1 MKFFGLNDELWE
13 KNFCFFFFFQQRVI
27 EEVGVDKKNITFS
40 GKSFPWNFL
49 NLFMRFGK
57 FESWLVIP
65 RWKGIQRVIQLTNY
79 LLQTREIN
87 STTMRNQILRAV
99 SNNIEF
105 QKLMRLKFLK
115 NSHKFSYE
123 KNNKNN
129 IKMKS
134 VWRSMQHKKWIW
146 LEIEEIYTRV
156 FFFFL
161 FSPS

>member
-1 MKFFGLNDELWE
+1 MRKKLL
-13 KNFCFFFFFQQRVI
+13 FFFFFSTACYWRSRRRQ
-27 EEVGVDKKNITFS
+27 KNITFS

-105 QKLMRLKFLK
+105 QKLMGLKFLK
-115 NSHKFSYE
+115 DSHKFSYE